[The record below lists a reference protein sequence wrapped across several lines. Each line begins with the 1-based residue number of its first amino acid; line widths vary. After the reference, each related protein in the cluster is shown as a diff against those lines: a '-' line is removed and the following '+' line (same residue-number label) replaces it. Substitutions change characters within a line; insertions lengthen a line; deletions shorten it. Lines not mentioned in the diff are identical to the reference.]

1 VLGVVGETESDS
13 LHPTGDGDLERLAR
27 ATTEWVVRS
36 TTEWPA
42 SETTQAA
49 TAESDERSQ
58 HPTPNSLPPGVVVKA
73 TNLTKTYGKQTAV
86 NGIDFD
92 VRQGETFGLLGPNG
106 AGKSTTMRMIACRS
120 PLTSGELLVE
130 GLDVRTQGRQIRS
143 LIGVVPQD
151 NNLDPDLNVIKN
163 LIFYA
168 SYYRIPKKQA
178 AARADELLQ
187 FIGMSERADAK
198 VDHLSGGMKR
208 RLMIARAL
216 LHEPR
221 LLVLDEPTTGLDPQ
235 VRQEIWQKLEE
246 LRRVSGVTILLSTHY
261 MDEAEKLCERL
272 VVIDRGQILATGTPR
287 DLVLS
292 RVSRYALEVR
302 DVGDLPLRSTSTG
315 INAVTRNSAH
325 IYFAAEAEMLTPLI
339 HEYEGRRP
347 MIRLS
352 NLEDVF
358 LQLVSDESGESGVSE
373 ARP

>member
-1 VLGVVGETESDS
+1 MLGTDRNMPDESV
-13 LHPTGDGDLERLAR
+13 DLRASPRAGTTLAFD
-27 ATTEWVVRS
+27 AG
-36 TTEWPA
+36 PA
-42 SETTQAA
+42 AS
-49 TAESDERSQ
+49 
-58 HPTPNSLPPGVVVKA
+58 VVKA

-86 NGIDFD
+86 NGIDFE

-130 GLDVRTQGRQIRS
+130 GLDVRTQGRQIRA

-163 LIFYA
+163 LIVYA

-287 DLVLS
+287 DLVLAK
-292 RVSRYALEVR
+292 VSRYALEVR
-302 DVGDLPLRSTSTG
+302 DVGDLPLRATNNG
-315 INAVTRNSAH
+315 ISAIARNSAH
-325 IYFAAEAEMLTPLI
+325 IYFAAEAEMLTPLMK
-339 HEYEGRRP
+339 EYEGRRR

-358 LQLVSDESGESGVSE
+358 LQLVGDNESVE
-373 ARP
+373 